1 MVEAL
6 WQPWNH
12 FAALQEENS
21 GAVRILPWI
30 VKSKTSAE
38 VDSGAID
45 LIVYMHIIYQK
56 KNMTFNSQELFL
68 NFIIDMVEGVNIQ
81 VVVKAFVK

>member
-1 MVEAL
+1 
-6 WQPWNH
+6 
-12 FAALQEENS
+12 
-21 GAVRILPWI
+21 VRILQWI